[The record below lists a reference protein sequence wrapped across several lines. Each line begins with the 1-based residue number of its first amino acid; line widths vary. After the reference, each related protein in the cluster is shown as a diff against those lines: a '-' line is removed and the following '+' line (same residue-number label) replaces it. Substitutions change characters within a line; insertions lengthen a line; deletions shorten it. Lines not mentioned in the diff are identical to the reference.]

1 VPQWLARATDMLPS
15 QAAARIGHGDA
26 GLANPGDPP
35 AVEQSSGDLSP
46 PLPRANRVSRPILDL
61 RP

>member
-1 VPQWLARATDMLPS
+1 VPQWLARATDKLPS

-35 AVEQSSGDLSP
+35 PRSRAPATYRRRSRARIVSAVRS
-46 PLPRANRVSRPILDL
+46 
-61 RP
+61 